1 MKPKVAEA
9 VEELREAFPD
19 STVRAQEDLDGGA
32 YVVVDP
38 VDLGDCYEP
47 RQSWLGFHITWPYPD
62 ADVYP
67 LFIDAAVRYVGDGP
81 TPNVHPAGALP
92 QAMSRGAAMPGLGTA
107 AIQISRRS
115 NRRDIATD
123 SAVQKVLRVL
133 EFLRTR

>member
-9 VEELREAFPD
+9 IEELREAFPD
-19 STVRAQEDLDGGA
+19 SSVQAREDPDGGA
-32 YVVVDP
+32 YVVIDP
-38 VDLGDCYEP
+38 VDLGDGYEP
-47 RQSWLGFHITWPYPD
+47 RCSWLGFHISWPYPD

-67 LFIDAAVRYVGDGP
+67 LFIDAAVRYVGEGP
-81 TPNVHPAGALP
+81 TPNAHVDGALP
-92 QAMSRGAAMPGLGTA
+92 QAMTRGASMPGLGTP

-123 SAVQKVLRVL
+123 SAARKVLRVL